1 MKLKLKKKNL
11 WIFTVLICLLLLVPV
26 NVRAE
31 TQTIVSAE
39 SVTLPSGE
47 EQMIPVIVQN
57 GAKLMGFRLTIQYDP
72 KAVTVTNVTAGK
84 LTGNGLFNH
93 NLQSPEG
100 NDSNT
105 ESRSGKE
112 NSFDVVWSSADPL
125 GADGEI
131 LKLYVKAQEGFHGST
146 TIRVTSTK
154 KDTFDADFKE
164 VNAVCKNIR
173 LKIAGQ
179 DTDQNT
185 SSGDDPD
192 KISRKDGKNDVRS
205 DRSDAKDS
213 NAKDSDKKTS
223 ENNSKKTLDNKSNQ
237 KSDQKSDQKSE
248 ATQEYYKKEISDEIL
263 AKTDENEVRKI
274 IDTAKEKYRV
284 EKTADLTAT
293 QSREIF
299 QQLIVQMEKE
309 GGSASQVKKLYEN
322 VDKGQLSSL
331 LTQIYDAA
339 EQMQAADKSS
349 VSVEKE
355 LEKSEAAGYVAVKVI
370 VPVIVCAGIVVCIL
384 IVLNRKKKSRT

>member
-1 MKLKLKKKNL
+1 MKLKKKKH
-11 WIFTVLICLLLLVPV
+11 WIFLMLICLCLIVPA

-39 SVTLPSGE
+39 SVTLSSGE

-72 KAVTVTNVTAGK
+72 KAVTVMNVTAGK
-84 LTGNGLFNH
+84 QTGNGLFNH

-131 LKLYVKAQEGFHGST
+131 LKLYVKAQEDFHGST

-154 KDTFDADFKE
+154 KDTFDADFRE

-192 KISRKDGKNDVRS
+192 KISRKDVRNDART

-213 NAKDSDKKTS
+213 DKKDSDKKTS
-223 ENNSKKTLDNKSNQ
+223 ENNSKKTSDKNASENNSEKDLNQ
-237 KSDQKSDQKSE
+237 KSD

-274 IDTAKEKYRV
+274 IDTAKEKYQA

-299 QQLIVQMEKE
+299 QQLTGQMKKE
-309 GGSASQVKKLYEN
+309 GISTDQVKKLYKN

-355 LEKSEAAGYVAVKVI
+355 LEKSEAAGHVAVKVI
-370 VPVIVCAGIVVCIL
+370 VPVVVLAGIVVCIL